1 MKNEDVEL
9 IRRFLADDE
18 AAFAELVKKHQKPVH
33 ALAWRK
39 IGDFHTAEEITQ
51 DAFLIVY
58 QRLHTLKDPNLFSGW
73 LYVITTHLCATWLRK
88 KRIQTQPLEDVETKM
103 LNGDAYSQHI
113 TEERSKTVGQ
123 AQRDV
128 VKKLL
133 AKLKESERTVMTL
146 FYLGEMTVEEI
157 SRFLGV
163 SAGTI
168 KSRLQRARNRLQKE
182 KTMIREALDY
192 FQISPNLTDNIL
204 QEVARLKPVVPTAS
218 KPFVPWVVAASSAVL
233 IVLLLGIGSNYLVRI
248 QRPYSLDAQA
258 EMSVELVDAPVV
270 LNLDAKPDVRNQ
282 IGNTNS
288 LSESDNSGQKPDEVI
303 FEAAQAE
310 GEDVSLSKQE
320 WIPSEP
326 MFGSFTD
333 IFHAT
338 PEGDLYTLIP
348 TTGKIYKLPANEE
361 TWQDIS
367 DISTLDHSGL
377 GYKVIARWNDILY
390 YTQSSILYASTDD
403 GKTWDLLYSWE
414 EKHQDPIALIS
425 TDDAFYF
432 AFENGVFRSDDTGET
447 WENIGD
453 GLEGSINSLVE
464 VQNTLFAGTNKG
476 FYRLET
482 DGWKRME
489 FPEAISQVYSVATNQ
504 KRVYILAE
512 LSSAVLNPQ
521 KVSRGHERGWGV
533 FGTSNLGERWLDITP
548 INAWAVNGFIPEAKL
563 IAVGETLM
571 LMERGMVRSNDGGI
585 TWLPTQLAGTSPDMD
600 TINPAVAVGTEVVY
614 VSSNDGLYRSTDSGK
629 SWDMVNI
636 TPDNDKTGI
645 YNLIVNTA
653 NDKGQNGLPTVYGK
667 LVGAKKTTDNGKTW
681 MDVPVE
687 IPMAKP
693 HKEQSPHINQIVISG
708 SVIYA
713 SVDYD
718 ENGEKVGI
726 YRLST
731 DGSRFVRI
739 QEIPII
745 DSDYFEPLERTLLRN
760 PTIEHLQENFSG
772 ATEFFKQL
780 VKADNRIQN
789 VLMREGLRG
798 VFAVSDDTFYLE
810 YNFKLFRW
818 QRGDNEWYDTR
829 QEETVDFSLDIA
841 KQDLKLAASENA
853 VYVGKRDGNLLAS
866 FDKGTNWLDFTPALP
881 FTVNDFKEIVV
892 AESTVYVATDGGV
905 ATSESGKNWRAIT
918 DSEEANLIME
928 HLAVDG
934 TTLYG
939 VNIKTGV
946 YRLENGNWEQIIS
959 EIPDGITSLA
969 VDGNTIF
976 VGTESNGMQHFNLEN
991 K

>member
-1 MKNEDVEL
+1 M
-9 IRRFLADDE
+9 
-18 AAFAELVKKHQKPVH
+18 Q
-33 ALAWRK
+33 
-39 IGDFHTAEEITQ
+39 
-51 DAFLIVY
+51 
-58 QRLHTLKDPNLFSGW
+58 
-73 LYVITTHLCATWLRK
+73 
-88 KRIQTQPLEDVETKM
+88 
-103 LNGDAYSQHI
+103 
-113 TEERSKTVGQ
+113 
-123 AQRDV
+123 
-128 VKKLL
+128 
-133 AKLKESERTVMTL
+133 
-146 FYLGEMTVEEI
+146 
-157 SRFLGV
+157 
-163 SAGTI
+163 
-168 KSRLQRARNRLQKE
+168 
-182 KTMIREALDY
+182 
-192 FQISPNLTDNIL
+192 
-204 QEVARLKPVVPTAS
+204 
-218 KPFVPWVVAASSAVL
+218 
-233 IVLLLGIGSNYLVRI
+233 
-248 QRPYSLDAQA
+248 
-258 EMSVELVDAPVV
+258 
-270 LNLDAKPDVRNQ
+270 
-282 IGNTNS
+282 
-288 LSESDNSGQKPDEVI
+288 
-303 FEAAQAE
+303 
-310 GEDVSLSKQE
+310 
-320 WIPSEP
+320 
-326 MFGSFTD
+326 
-333 IFHAT
+333 
-338 PEGDLYTLIP
+338 
-348 TTGKIYKLPANEE
+348 
-361 TWQDIS
+361 
-367 DISTLDHSGL
+367 
-377 GYKVIARWNDILY
+377 
-390 YTQSSILYASTDD
+390 
-403 GKTWDLLYSWE
+403 
-414 EKHQDPIALIS
+414 
-425 TDDAFYF
+425 
-432 AFENGVFRSDDTGET
+432 
-447 WENIGD
+447 
-453 GLEGSINSLVE
+453 
-464 VQNTLFAGTNKG
+464 
-476 FYRLET
+476 
-482 DGWKRME
+482 
-489 FPEAISQVYSVATNQ
+489 
-504 KRVYILAE
+504 
-512 LSSAVLNPQ
+512 
-521 KVSRGHERGWGV
+521 
-533 FGTSNLGERWLDITP
+533 
-548 INAWAVNGFIPEAKL
+548 
-563 IAVGETLM
+563 
-571 LMERGMVRSNDGGI
+571 
-585 TWLPTQLAGTSPDMD
+585 
-600 TINPAVAVGTEVVY
+600 
-614 VSSNDGLYRSTDSGK
+614 
-629 SWDMVNI
+629 
-636 TPDNDKTGI
+636 
-645 YNLIVNTA
+645 
-653 NDKGQNGLPTVYGK
+653 
-667 LVGAKKTTDNGKTW
+667 KKTTDNGKTW